1 MISPNK
7 LDYTVY
13 PSAAG
18 QENILLLGTSEGL
31 KIIDT
36 NSILRVEAISNYSK
50 LIFTD
55 GRSLV
60 VAKLLSWFEEKLPVI
75 QFNRLHRGHLV
86 NLRYIKSYNS
96 VSKNEVVLSNNEK
109 LSVSKRK
116 RTEFKKA
123 IYHYYNGG
131 RQ

>member
-7 LDYTVY
+7 IDHTAY
-13 PSAAG
+13 PPAAG
-18 QENILLLGTSEGL
+18 KENILLSTSGGL

-60 VAKLLSWFEEKLPVI
+60 VAKLLSWFEDKLPGH

-96 VSKNEVVLSNNEK
+96 FSKNEVVLSNNEK

-123 IYHYYNGG
+123 IYQYYNGG
-131 RQ
+131 WS

>member
-1 MISPNK
+1 MISSNK
-7 LDYTVY
+7 LDYAVY
-13 PSAAG
+13 PPAASK
-18 QENILLLGTSEGL
+18 ENILLSTSGGL
-31 KIIDT
+31 RIIDT

-60 VAKLLSWFEEKLPVI
+60 VAKLLSWFEEKLPGH

-96 VSKNEVVLSNNEK
+96 FSNNEVVLSNNEK

-131 RQ
+131 LQ